1 MKLLTR
7 STLYFLVIMLPIF
20 AIGAGYLFKKFDKE
34 IRHET
39 DEELVNDKIQW
50 MRYLDTAKVDNAVL
64 LLKTPEFSL
73 TPTTSPVQEKPKL
86 KGVRIFQE
94 PENSYAPFRELS
106 QVISFHGQ
114 NYLLVMRKSQIE
126 KDDLLKNIIHVM
138 LIAFAGLLFFAI
150 LFNFIIS
157 RNVWKPFYT
166 SLEKIR
172 RLQLSKMDMPQF
184 EQTKV
189 HEFNQLNEALN
200 NMSTRIAQDYTTMKE
215 LTEDAAHEMQTPLA
229 IVQGKLELL
238 LQDDTLSEE
247 QLKAITQSSDELQRL
262 SRLNHNLL
270 LLAKIENQQFHFT
283 EHTDIAAVTEKYLQL
298 FDELMAEKQLT
309 IEQDIQPASWQ
320 LHPALAD
327 ILVSNLLGNAIK
339 YNTHGGLIRVSL
351 TAATLMITN
360 SSDYPEIPA
369 AARFQRFKKQ
379 EVTHGT
385 SNGLGLAIC
394 KKITDSSGLHIS
406 YHYQSPFHTFSVTTI
421 S

>member
-1 MKLLTR
+1 
-7 STLYFLVIMLPIF
+7 MLPIF

-73 TPTTSPVQEKPKL
+73 TPTTAPVQKKPKL

-157 RNVWKPFYT
+157 RNVWKPFHI

-172 RLQLSKMDMPQF
+172 HLQLSKLDMPQF
-184 EQTKV
+184 EQTNV
-189 HEFNQLNEALN
+189 HEFNQLNDALN

-283 EHTDIAAVTEKYLQL
+283 ERTDMAAVTEKYLQL
-298 FDELMAEKQLT
+298 FDELMAEKQLAV
-309 IEQDIQPASWQ
+309 EQTIQPASWQ

-339 YNTHGGLIRVSL
+339 YNTHGGSIRVSL
-351 TAATLMITN
+351 TATTLMITN
-360 SSDYPEIPA
+360 TSDHPEIPPA
-369 AARFQRFKKQ
+369 GRFQRFKKQ
-379 EVTHGT
+379 EVSHGGA

-394 KKITDSSGLHIS
+394 KKITDSSSLNIS
-406 YHYQSPFHTFSVTTI
+406 YHYQSPFHTFTVTTN